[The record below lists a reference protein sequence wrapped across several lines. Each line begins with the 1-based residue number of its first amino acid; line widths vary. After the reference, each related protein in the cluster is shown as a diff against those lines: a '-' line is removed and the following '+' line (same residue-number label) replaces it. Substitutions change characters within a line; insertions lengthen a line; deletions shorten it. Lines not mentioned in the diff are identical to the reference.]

1 VKINHERLTDFVAA
15 LYEAHGV
22 PTHEA
27 RIVAGRQVEAN
38 LVGHDSHGI
47 IKTDDYLTRVQKGH
61 IVPGAAFE
69 VESESPT
76 TAVIDGNWG
85 FGFVITEQA
94 MELAIEKARTTGVA
108 ALTVRH
114 QGHIGRLGAY
124 TAMAAEAGM
133 IGLMTA
139 DSGLGPKSAPPYG
152 GRERRLGTNPI
163 SIAVP
168 SGQDGAVCIDIA
180 TTSVASGKLQV
191 ARSRGQKIPFGWI
204 LDVDGRPTDDPAD
217 YYAGGALLPLGADQG
232 HKGYGLSFMVEVLS
246 GLLTGLGFGVDPKGR
261 HNDGC
266 FIAVFDVSRFRD
278 LPGFSADVD
287 EFIAF
292 LKDTDLA
299 EGFTEIL
306 YPGELEQRRQDAGL
320 NDGVEVDDAAWE
332 SLVALAQAA
341 GVDVPDDLAV
351 VSTGAES

>member
-1 VKINHERLTDFVAA
+1 VNIDHESLTEFVAA

-22 PTHEA
+22 PSDEA
-27 RIVAGRQVEAN
+27 RVVAFRQVEAN
-38 LVGHDSHGI
+38 LVGHDSHGVL
-47 IKTDDYLTRVQKGH
+47 KTRDYLTRVEKGH

-69 VESESPT
+69 VDAESPT
-76 TAVIDGNWG
+76 TAVVNGNWG
-85 FGFVITEQA
+85 FGFVITERA
-94 MELAIEKARTTGVA
+94 MEMAIEKARESGVA

-133 IGLMTA
+133 IAIMTA
-139 DSGLGPKSAPPYG
+139 DSGLGPKSAPPFG

-191 ARSRGQKIPFGWI
+191 ARARGEKIPFGWI
-204 LDVDGRPTDDPAD
+204 LDAEGRPTDDPAD

-266 FIAVFDVSRFRD
+266 FIAVFDVARFRE
-278 LPGFSADVD
+278 LTGFSADVD

-292 LKDTDLA
+292 LKDTQLA
-299 EGFTEIL
+299 EGFSEIL
-306 YPGELEQRRQDAGL
+306 YPGEMEQRRQAASLNGGL
-320 NDGVEVDDAAWE
+320 EVDDATWAE
-332 SLVALAQAA
+332 LTALAGEAGITPPVAAAA
-341 GVDVPDDLAV
+341 G
-351 VSTGAES
+351 AER